1 LKRLNRGE
9 SLLVLALTAVVLLL
23 VSLVGCPRS
32 RSGSPVSPTIVEPK
46 LAVIANPV
54 PLVAVRD
61 SSAGPLRYRVSAQL
75 SFKELA
81 GQPIRITRLN
91 VEIVTSTGWSAVSSH
106 DTDIRIP
113 AYGAAD
119 QTLSTVIDPP
129 APVEAGRWR
138 LTATAAGGDGQ
149 WIAVAPTESELKF
162 SFIPA
167 PAADEVFA
175 GAGDIG
181 QCGGGQAGATSA
193 LLDRISGTVFTLG
206 DNAQGTGSAEEYAN
220 CYGPSW
226 GRHLSRT
233 FPTVGNHDWDYTG
246 GGPYFAYFGASAGP
260 AGRGYY
266 SYDLGAWHVISLNSE
281 VAAGAGS
288 AQYEWLKADLAA
300 STADCTLAMWHRP
313 LFSSGPNGS
322 SPRMRDAWRLLNQY
336 GAELVLSGH
345 DHEYER
351 FAPQDADGHAAATGI
366 RAFVVGTGGYSLY
379 WRASSAPNSEVF
391 ESRTW
396 GVLRLTLKSGSY
408 DWEFVP
414 IAGQNFRDAGSS
426 ACVAASH

>member
-1 LKRLNRGE
+1 MRHLSRRE
-9 SLLVLALTAVVLLL
+9 SLLVLVLGVVALL
-23 VSLVGCPRS
+23 VASLEGCPRS
-32 RSGSPVSPTIVEPK
+32 RSGNPASPTIVDPK
-46 LAVIANPV
+46 LAVTATPV

-61 SSAGPLRYRVSAQL
+61 SSGGPLRYRVSAQL

-81 GQPIRITRLN
+81 GQPVRITRLN
-91 VEIVTSTGWSAVSSH
+91 VEIVTSTGWSAATSY

-129 APVEAGRWR
+129 TPVEAGRWR

-149 WIAVAPTESELKF
+149 WIAVAPAESDLKF
-162 SFIPA
+162 AFVPA
-167 PAADEVFA
+167 LAADEVVV

-181 QCGGGQAGATSA
+181 QCGGVQAQATST
-193 LLDRISGTVFTLG
+193 LLDHIPGTVFTFG
-206 DNAQGTGSAEEYAN
+206 DNAQATGSAEDYAN
-220 CYGPSW
+220 CYGPAW

-233 FPTVGNHDWDYTG
+233 FPTVGNHDWEYTG
-246 GGPYFAYFGASAGP
+246 GGPYFAYFGANAGP

-266 SYDLGAWHVISLNSE
+266 SFDLGAWHIVSLNSE

-288 AQYEWLKADLAA
+288 AQYGWLKADLEA
-300 STADCTLAMWHRP
+300 SSADCTLAMWHRP
-313 LFSSGPNGS
+313 LFSSGPNGGTS
-322 SPRMRDAWRLLNQY
+322 RMRDAWRLLNQR

-345 DHEYER
+345 DHDYER
-351 FAPQDADGHAAATGI
+351 FAPQDADGHAIATGI

-379 WRASSAPNSEVF
+379 WRVSSAPNSEVF

-396 GVLRLTLKSGSY
+396 GVLRLTLKPGSY

-414 IAGQNFRDAGSS
+414 IAGQSFRDAGSS
-426 ACVAASH
+426 ACVAASR